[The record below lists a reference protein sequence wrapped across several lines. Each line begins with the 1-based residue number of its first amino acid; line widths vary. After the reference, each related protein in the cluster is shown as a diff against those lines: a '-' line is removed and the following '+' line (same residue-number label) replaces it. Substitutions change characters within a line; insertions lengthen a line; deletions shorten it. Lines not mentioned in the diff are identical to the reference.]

1 VFRSAKNQAVI
12 VGKQVGDTVLVLGA
26 GASMHLG
33 YPLGSGLVE
42 QIKGNSGNEGCAAF
56 KQLRDMGFGRGDILE
71 FHSALVSEGS
81 RSIDDFL
88 STHEESL
95 VLGRATIAQ
104 VLIGHEDPI
113 RLAERDNW
121 YWQLGWYFR
130 ESFRINEH
138 PPAIVTFNY
147 DRSLDKFIHDA
158 IKGIFPNSF
167 EYYRRFIKIL
177 HVHGRLGYLDS
188 DGVEDF
194 VRRYGGESVTPE
206 QILKSAAGIR
216 VMPELSDDYGY
227 DMRCAQQVIANAKK
241 VLFLGFSYNPQ
252 NLERL
257 RVVTQNPEES
267 FPGTE

>member
-1 VFRSAKNQAVI
+1 
-12 VGKQVGDTVLVLGA
+12 
-26 GASMHLG
+26 
-33 YPLGSGLVE
+33 
-42 QIKGNSGNEGCAAF
+42 
-56 KQLRDMGFGRGDILE
+56 
-71 FHSALVSEGS
+71 
-81 RSIDDFL
+81 
-88 STHEESL
+88 
-95 VLGRATIAQ
+95 

-158 IKGIFPNSF
+158 VKEIFPNSF

-194 VRRYGGESVTPE
+194 VRRYGCESVTPE
-206 QILKSAAGIR
+206 QILKSADGIR

-227 DMRCAQQVIANAKK
+227 DMRCAQQLIANAKK
-241 VLFLGFSYNPQ
+241 VLFLGFSYHHQ
-252 NLERL
+252 NLLRL
-257 RVVTQNPEES
+257 RVEAEHPDKSFLGTGRFFGTCVGISAEES
-267 FPGTE
+267 AVIGLRGQRRLELAKPETGISELLSDHFKALAPDEERRRREA